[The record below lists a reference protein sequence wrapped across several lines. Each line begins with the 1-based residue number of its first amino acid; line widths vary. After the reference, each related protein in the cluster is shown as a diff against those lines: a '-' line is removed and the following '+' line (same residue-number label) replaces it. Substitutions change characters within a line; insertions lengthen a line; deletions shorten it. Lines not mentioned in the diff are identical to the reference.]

1 MNIQKTGFFWHEKCF
16 WHGAGNY
23 AFLLPVGG
31 MVEPTSTGFLPEAP
45 ETKRRMKNL
54 IEVSGLQDDLDSLNP
69 YALASVDA
77 LRLVH
82 PKAYLDR
89 FKALSDGAGGNLGLR
104 TPFGPG
110 GFEIASLSAGLVIEA
125 LFSVLDGRHKNAY
138 ALSRPPGHHCL
149 PDYPNGFCLLN
160 NIAVAVNA
168 ARKSNKAE
176 RFAIIDW
183 DVHHGNG
190 TEHIFYNDPN
200 VLTISLHQERNYP
213 LDTGDAGDIGGENA
227 PFLNMNIPLMPG
239 GGTAAYKTAFEQ
251 LVLPK
256 LEAFKA
262 DIVIVACGFDASGV
276 DPLSRMLLSA
286 ADFAMLT
293 EMLME
298 QTGGKLVMAHEGGYS
313 EAHVPFCGHAVLQK
327 MSGSSIEA
335 EDPLGA
341 RIKGQQPHTRFN
353 RLQEA
358 LISEMVSLHSLK

>member
-1 MNIQKTGFFWHEKCF
+1 MSTQKTGFFWHEKCF

-23 AFLLPVGG
+23 AFLLPVGDL
-31 MVEPTSTGFLPEAP
+31 VEPTSTGFLPEAP

-54 IEVSGLQDDLDSLNP
+54 IEVTGLQDDLECLNP
-69 YALASVDA
+69 YALAPMEA

-82 PKAYLDR
+82 PKAYLDA
-89 FKALSDGAGGNLGLR
+89 FKSLSDKAGGNLGLR

-110 GFEIASLSAGLVIEA
+110 GFEIASLSTGLVIEA
-125 LFSVLDGRHKNAY
+125 LFSVLSGKHKNAY

-168 ARKSNKAE
+168 ARKAGKAE
-176 RFAIIDW
+176 RVAIVDW

-190 TEHIFYNDPN
+190 TEHIFYEDPD

-213 LDTGDAGDIGGENA
+213 LDTGDAKHTGGDNA
-227 PFLNMNIPLMPG
+227 PFSNMNIPLMPG
-239 GGTAAYKTAFEQ
+239 GGTAAYKAAFEQ

-256 LEAFKA
+256 LAAFKA

-276 DPLSRMLLSA
+276 DPLSRMLLGA

-293 EMLME
+293 DMLME

-313 EAHVPFCGHAVLQK
+313 EAHVPFCGHAVLQT
-327 MSGSSIEA
+327 MSGSAITA

-341 RIKGQQPHTRFN
+341 RIKGQQPEARFN
-353 RLQEA
+353 QLQET
-358 LISEMVSLHSLK
+358 LISEMASLHGLK

>member
-168 ARKSNKAE
+168 ARKANKAE

-239 GGTAAYKTAFEQ
+239 GGTVAYKTAFEQ

-276 DPLSRMLLSA
+276 DPLSRMLLGA

-298 QTGGKLVMAHEGGYS
+298 QTSGKLVMAHEGGYS

-353 RLQEA
+353 QLQEA
-358 LISEMVSLHSLK
+358 LISEMASLHGLK

>member
-31 MVEPTSTGFLPEAP
+31 MVEPTSAGSLPDAP

-149 PDYPNGFCLLN
+149 PNYPNGFCLLN

-168 ARKSNKAE
+168 ARKANKAE

-276 DPLSRMLLSA
+276 DPLSRMLLGA

-341 RIKGQQPHTRFN
+341 RIKGQQPHARFN
-353 RLQEA
+353 QLQEA
-358 LISEMVSLHSLK
+358 LISEMASLHGLK